1 MTGLSLYVLAN
12 DYQAAAQ
19 KLSDLDL
26 PAEVVADTL
35 EGLAGSVEEKSVNV
49 AMFIRNL
56 ESSADQMKAAE
67 AEIAKR
73 RKAVENR
80 AANVRRYLFDNMR
93 LCGITKIES
102 PYFNLAIR
110 ENPES
115 VVIDSADELPKEYLT
130 QPEAP
135 PPSPDKKAIKDAIK
149 AGIVVPGAHIE
160 RGQRLEI
167 K

>member
-1 MTGLSLYVLAN
+1 MNGLSLYVLAN
-12 DYQAAAQ
+12 EYQSAANNLA
-19 KLSDLDL
+19 DLDL

-35 EGLAGSVEEKSVNV
+35 EGLAGTVEEKSVNV

-56 ESSADQMKAAE
+56 ESSAEQMKAAE
-67 AEIAKR
+67 AEMAKR

-80 AANVRRYLFDNMR
+80 AASVRRYLFDNMVR
-93 LCGITKIES
+93 CGITKIES

-110 ENPES
+110 DNPES
-115 VVIDSADELPKEYLT
+115 VVIDNADDLPKEYMT
-130 QPEAP
+130 QPPSP
-135 PPSPDKKAIKDAIK
+135 PPAPDKKAIKDAIK
-149 AGIVVPGAHIE
+149 SGFTVPGAHIE

>member
-1 MTGLSLYVLAN
+1 MNGLSLYVLAN

-19 KLSDLDL
+19 KLADLDM

-35 EGLAGSVEEKSVNV
+35 EGLAGTVEEKSINV

-56 ESSADQMKAAE
+56 ESSAEQMKAAE
-67 AEIAKR
+67 GEIAKR

-80 AANVRRYLFDNMR
+80 AASVRRYLFDNMVR
-93 LCGITKIES
+93 CSITKIES

-110 ENPES
+110 DNPES
-115 VVIDSADELPKEYLT
+115 VIIDNVDELPKEVLT
-130 QPEAP
+130 QPETP
-135 PPSPDKKAIKDAIK
+135 PPAPDKKAIKDAIK
-149 AGIVVPGAHIE
+149 AGINVPGAHLE
-160 RGQRLEI
+160 RSQRLEI

>member
-1 MTGLSLYVLAN
+1 MSQLSLYVLAN
-12 DYQAAAQ
+12 EYQTAAQ
-19 KLSDLDL
+19 KLADLDV

-35 EGLAGSVEEKSVNV
+35 EGMAGTVEEKSVNV

-56 ESSADQMKAAE
+56 ESSADQMKAVE
-67 AEIAKR
+67 AEMAKR

-80 AANVRRYLFDNMR
+80 AASVRRYLFDNMLR
-93 LCGITKIES
+93 CGITKIES

-110 ENPES
+110 DNPEA
-115 VVIDSADELPKEYLT
+115 VVIDNAGDLPAEYMV
-130 QPEAP
+130 QPETP

-149 AGIVVPGAHIE
+149 SGVVVPGAHIE